1 MKKSVFLL
9 AIFVIAGMNEVRS
22 QVSPAQL
29 SGTSRTVS
37 RSEDIPLFNP
47 VEYGEEGSVTFHMYA
62 PNAKTVELIGEIVT
76 VSGRD
81 SIPMTK
87 DAKGVWSATIS
98 KIRPEL
104 SSYMYMVD
112 GAPVMDQ
119 RNPGAKVGPRG
130 GSNRFYMPGSPDFYA
145 AQNIPHG
152 KVEINW
158 HGSTILNETRAIWIY
173 TPPGYATDTAAR
185 YPVMYLL
192 HGSGDLE
199 NGWTDDGRA
208 NFILDNLI
216 AAKKSKPM
224 IIVMPRGHVYPDRQ
238 IYRDKNNDSIEQ
250 VLVKELIPFVDA
262 NYRTLTDRNSRA
274 IVGLSMGGGQ
284 TLRFGLQNMDRFAW
298 VVGLSPAIQYPSEQ
312 LAKMFAALIANPKES
327 NQKMKLLMIRCGTKD
342 HLLNASDNFDKF
354 LTERGIQHK
363 YERTDYER
371 LWPGRKDDHT
381 WPIWRMDLQAVAPLL
396 FQ

>member
-1 MKKSVFLL
+1 MKNCVLFL
-9 AIFVIAGMNEVRS
+9 AVFVIAGMDQVRS

-47 VEYGEEGSVTFHMYA
+47 VEYGENGSVTFHMFA
-62 PNAKTVELIGEIVT
+62 PAAKTVELIGEIVT

-81 SIPMTK
+81 SIPMAR
-87 DAKGVWSATIS
+87 DAKGVWSATVS
-98 KIRPEL
+98 KVRPEL
-104 SSYMYMVD
+104 SSYLYMVD

-130 GSNRFYMPGSPDFYA
+130 GSNRIYMPRSPDFYA
-145 AQNIPHG
+145 AQNVPHG

-158 HGSTILNETRAIWIY
+158 HTSTLLKETRPVWIY
-173 TPPGYATDTAAR
+173 TPPGYATETSAR
-185 YPVMYLL
+185 YPVMFLL

-199 NGWTDDGRA
+199 NGWVDDGRA

-216 AAKKSKPM
+216 ASKKARPM
-224 IIVMPRGHVYPDRQ
+224 IIVMPQGH
-238 IYRDKNNDSIEQ
+238 IYRDRQVDREKNNDSIEQ
-250 VLVKELIPFVDA
+250 VLVRELIPFVDA
-262 NYRTLTDRNSRA
+262 NYRTLADRNSRA

-298 VVGLSPAIQYPSEQ
+298 VVGLSPAIMYSPAE
-312 LAKMFAALIANPKES
+312 LEKMFAALIANPKES
-327 NQKMKLLMIRCGTKD
+327 NQTLRLLMIRCGTKD
-342 HLLNASDNFDKF
+342 HLLNASDNFTKF
-354 LTERGIQHK
+354 LTEHGIQHK
-363 YERTDYER
+363 YERTDYEG

-381 WPIWRMDLQAVAPLL
+381 WPIWRMDLHAVAPLL